1 MLLSLERS
9 HRDGVR
15 QSWGVSEQEDT
26 GSRVEQGRSW
36 ADALQRRHR
45 GLGFPYAV
53 IRKYSDDDGARLA
66 ALITYYGF
74 LSLFPL
80 LILAAV
86 TVSAVLRD
94 DAERRSQLI
103 DAIVPAQ
110 FQDTVNNALAALPSN
125 GIALTVGLFGLIFS
139 SLGLVTST
147 YHTLNHI
154 AAVPHR
160 ARLEGLPRYLRT
172 VLLLVLLVAGVAGM
186 GTLTLAAG
194 IQTDGARIAAFAGS
208 TLIVFL
214 LLWAATA
221 LLLPRRPQLSLVWPG
236 ALIGSLAIAGEL
248 TFGAAVLPRL
258 VAKSGP
264 IYGSFA
270 AIVGLFTLMYLVS
283 QVLVFAGEIAI
294 VRGRGLWPRTLDPTS
309 PTEADV
315 RALGALA
322 RMQERMPVER
332 VQARFDALPHQED
345 LVD

>member
-1 MLLSLERS
+1 MI
-9 HRDGVR
+9 V
-15 QSWGVSEQEDT
+15 QEST
-26 GSRVEQGRSW
+26 GSRAERRR
-36 ADALQRRHR
+36 ARLDAVQRDH
-45 GLGFPYAV
+45 GVLGFPYAV

-103 DAIVPAQ
+103 DAIVPTQ

-125 GIALTVGLFGLIFS
+125 GVALTVGILGLVFS

-147 YHTLNHI
+147 YHALNHL

-160 ARLEGLPRYLRT
+160 ARLESAPRYVRT
-172 VLLLVLLVAGVAGM
+172 VLVLLLLVVGVAGM
-186 GTLTLAAG
+186 GVLTLAAG
-194 IQTDGARIAAFAGS
+194 AQGDRGATARIAAFAGS

-214 LLWAATA
+214 LLWAAIA
-221 LLLPRRPQLSLVWPG
+221 LLLPRRPRLTLIWPG
-236 ALIGSLAIAGEL
+236 AVIGSLAIAGEL
-248 TFGAAVLPRL
+248 TFGAALLPRL

-264 IYGSFA
+264 VYGSFA

-283 QVLVFAGEIAI
+283 QVLVFAGEVAI
-294 VRGRGLWPRTLDPTS
+294 VRARDLWPRSLDLTKPTD
-309 PTEADV
+309 ADE

-332 VQARFDALPHQED
+332 VQARFDAPPERGRD
-345 LVD
+345 A

>member
-1 MLLSLERS
+1 M
-9 HRDGVR
+9 
-15 QSWGVSEQEDT
+15 QEAT
-26 GSRVEQGRSW
+26 GSRAERRRSRV
-36 ADALQRRHR
+36 DDFQRDH
-45 GLGFPYAV
+45 GALGFPYAV

-103 DAIVPAQ
+103 DAIVPTQ
-110 FQDTVNNALAALPSN
+110 FQDTINNALAALPSN
-125 GIALTVGLFGLIFS
+125 GVALTVGIVGLVFS

-160 ARLEGLPRYLRT
+160 ARLEGAQRYVRT
-172 VLLLVLLVAGVAGM
+172 VLVLLLLVAGVAGM
-186 GTLTLAAG
+186 GVLTLAAG
-194 IQTDGARIAAFAGS
+194 ARPTVDGAARIAAFAGS

-214 LLWAATA
+214 LLWAAIA
-221 LLLPRRPQLSLVWPG
+221 LLLLRRPRLSLIWPG
-236 ALIGSLAIAGEL
+236 VFIGSLAIAGEL
-248 TFGAAVLPRL
+248 TFGAALLPRL

-264 IYGSFA
+264 VYGSFA

-283 QVLVFAGEIAI
+283 QVLVFAGEIVI
-294 VRGRGLWPRTLDPTS
+294 VRVRDLWPRSLDLTKPTD
-309 PTEADV
+309 ADQ

-322 RMQERMPVER
+322 RVQERMPVER
-332 VQARFDALPHQED
+332 VQARFDAPPKRGRD
-345 LVD
+345 A